1 MTTTIDKITVN
12 DDHSLVAFTLDVG
25 NTEVLTGGV
34 KDMRIN
40 KVISGLKLNN
50 VCQIEFTDDNAIM
63 YTETQGVNRRPYKVV
78 RMCLDTL
85 ES

>member
-50 VCQIEFTDDNAIM
+50 VC
-63 YTETQGVNRRPYKVV
+63 
-78 RMCLDTL
+78 
-85 ES
+85 